1 MEYAFVSRGKSQ
13 EIFKISHCFSERKNS
28 VHTISSKNSKIPS
41 NPLANFNSLNCL
53 GHYENKMFLLQYLA
67 RRESRSSLRIP
78 LVSESFFT
86 RGKNHAMEPNHP
98 ANEIVVND
106 DFKFVYVE
114 IRKIGSSTIRQMLR
128 TYFNSS
134 FNHCPDSIPKSDAC
148 LVIGRRCSTLCLTE
162 EHVQNYFFF
171 SFVRNPEDGFF
182 SGYKEAFNQRF
193 SKRGVKLGSQT
204 HIKEVLET
212 IISSHY
218 HSDQH
223 LESQTMSITSPLIDG
238 NGQMHRI
245 PIDFIGRVEFLED
258 DLKDLLNILQSRTT
272 RKAPDIKA
280 GRSNP
285 GGAALHYSAG
295 ANQSHRNRGHSAEN
309 SHSLFAR
316 FCVLR
321 LPLNSLCGTLNE
333 LLIR

>member
-1 MEYAFVSRGKSQ
+1 
-13 EIFKISHCFSERKNS
+13 
-28 VHTISSKNSKIPS
+28 
-41 NPLANFNSLNCL
+41 
-53 GHYENKMFLLQYLA
+53 
-67 RRESRSSLRIP
+67 
-78 LVSESFFT
+78 
-86 RGKNHAMEPNHP
+86 MEPNHP

-114 IRKIGSSTIRQMLR
+114 IRKSGSSTIRQMLQ

-134 FNHCPDSIPKSDAC
+134 FNHCPDSIPKNDAC
-148 LVIGRRCSTLCLTE
+148 LVIGRRCSSLCLTE

-171 SFVRNPEDGFF
+171 TFVRNPEDRFF

-193 SKRGVKLGSQT
+193 SKQGIKLGNQT
-204 HIKEVLET
+204 HVEEVLET

-223 LESQTMSITSPLIDG
+223 LESQTMSITSPWIDG

-258 DLKDLLNILQSRTT
+258 DMKDLLDILQSRTA
-272 RKAPDIKA
+272 RKAPDIKV

-285 GGAALHYSAG
+285 GGAVLEQTRAIVTEDIREKIRSAYSQDFVCFG
-295 ANQSHRNRGHSAEN
+295 YH
-309 SHSLFAR
+309 
-316 FCVLR
+316 
-321 LPLNSLCGTLNE
+321 
-333 LLIR
+333 